1 LLIDRLKRTC
11 YNFHSRQPDYIA
23 AWKACTGVPGQGR
36 EKTALENDVVNIL
49 VVEDNSEYFQLL
61 DTVFTLTSAY
71 KFSLT
76 NVSSLESTLQALAD
90 HQYDVILA
98 DLALPDSHGFDTFAQ
113 IYFRAP
119 DIPIVVLTVI
129 NDERL
134 AIQAVQTGAQD
145 YLIKGQFE
153 LNSLARAILY
163 AIERHRKRELY
174 RRLSLLDD
182 LTGLYNRRGFY
193 SIASQYLKL
202 AERARREMLLFFA
215 DLDGLKQI
223 NDSFGH
229 QEGDRALQTIA
240 EVLRETFRSSDII
253 SRVGGDEFM
262 VLAIEA
268 SNEGIASIASRLVEN
283 IQKHNN
289 QRPDY
294 QLSLSFGLALYD
306 YEDQMDLEEL
316 ISHADRAL
324 YQQKSEKRRAGQ
336 EG

>member
-1 LLIDRLKRTC
+1 M
-11 YNFHSRQPDYIA
+11 
-23 AWKACTGVPGQGR
+23 
-36 EKTALENDVVNIL
+36 ENNVVDIL
-49 VVEDNSEYFQLL
+49 VVEDNSEYYQLL
-61 DTVFTLTSAY
+61 CTVFSLTSTF

-76 NVSSLESTLQALAD
+76 NVPSLKSALQALED
-90 HQYDVILA
+90 HQYDVILS
-98 DLALPDSHGFDTFAQ
+98 DLALPDSHGFDTFAE

-119 DIPIVVLTVI
+119 DIPVVVLTVI
-129 NDERL
+129 DDERL

-153 LNSLARAILY
+153 LNSLARSILY

-174 RRLSLLDD
+174 LRLSLIDD

-202 AERARREMLLFFA
+202 ADRARREMMLFFA

-223 NDSFGH
+223 NDRFGH

-240 EVLRETFRSSDII
+240 AVLRETFRSSDVIA
-253 SRVGGDEFM
+253 RVGGDEFM

-268 SNEGIASIASRLVEN
+268 SNEGIASIASRLDEN

-289 QRPDY
+289 QRLDY

-306 YEDQMDLEEL
+306 HEDQMDLEEL

-324 YQQKSEKRRAGQ
+324 YQQKSEKRRARQ